1 MAHLWIHSPAD
12 GWAVLPL
19 AADRFTL
26 SADAA
31 MPVQSRPA
39 DHDSTGG
46 VVLRRTVTGDAGE
59 NWLLLAP
66 PREAWINGQELGVG
80 ARVLRDKDEIRRQGA
95 APMYFSTEVL
105 AQVAAFP
112 GFARPAHCPRCR
124 QVIEAGTPAVQCPC
138 PGCRMWHHQSAG
150 CECWTYGL
158 TCAVC
163 DQATALDAGY
173 RWQPEGAP

>member
-1 MAHLWIHSPAD
+1 MAHLWIHSSPE

-26 SADAA
+26 STDAA
-31 MPVQSRPA
+31 APVQSRPA
-39 DHDSTGG
+39 DQVSPSS
-46 VVLRRTVTGDAGE
+46 VVLRRTVAGDAGE
-59 NWLLLAP
+59 HWLLLAP
-66 PREAWINGQELGVG
+66 PREVWINGQELGVG
-80 ARVLRDKDEIRRQGA
+80 ARVLRDRDEIHRRGA
-95 APMYFSTEVL
+95 APMFFSTEVL

-124 QVIEAGTPAVQCPC
+124 QVIEAGAPAVQC
-138 PGCRMWHHQSAG
+138 PGCRMWHHQSAN
-150 CECWTYGL
+150 CECWTYGP

-163 DQATALDAGY
+163 EQSSALDTGY